1 MNLNKAWENAGV
13 LGKVLIVVPMAV
25 GAATFGYIAGALGM
39 TAIGVA
45 AFKLDRRKR

>member
-1 MNLNKAWENAGV
+1 MKLNNAWENAGV
-13 LGKVLIVVPMAV
+13 LGKVLIVIPMAV

-45 AFKLDRRKR
+45 AWRCDSRKR